1 MSTFPPDRW
10 VMEQT
15 GGDLAA
21 WQLEGLNRTLAL
33 AQGSRWYRDR
43 LPARVESLA
52 ELADLPLMSAEDLR
66 AQGMALACVPQ
77 REVARVVTLPT
88 SGSTGAP
95 KRVYFTEAD
104 QELTV
109 DYFHH
114 GLSVLVRPGD
124 RMAVCYPCASSG
136 GLGQLICQALA
147 RIPAVPVPLGLI
159 TDLKEAGELLERE
172 GIETLVGFPVQLLAL
187 AKYCAAQ
194 KLRCRVRAVLLSAD
208 TAVPAV
214 ITALEELWGCQVFQ
228 HYGMTEMGLG
238 GAVDCAAHTGLHIR
252 ENDLLI
258 EVVDGAGRPV
268 PDGTE
273 GEVVF
278 TTLTRTAMPF
288 IRYRTGDRAAL
299 IPGRCPCGS
308 ALRRLTP
315 PRRMDP
321 GPLSLPDWDAAL
333 LPLPGLSDF
342 RLTLAEDRA
351 VLEAETQ
358 AGYPPLHADQLEEA
372 ARPLLPPGLALDLRL
387 LRRDNVLTLHPGCKR
402 VVGREEGA
410 P

>member
-1 MSTFPPDRW
+1 MTPFPPGSWAVERA
-10 VMEQT
+10 

-21 WQLEGLNRTLAL
+21 WQLSRLNRTLAL
-33 AQGSRWYRDR
+33 AQRSRWYRER
-43 LPARVESLA
+43 LPERVESLA
-52 ELADLPLMSAEDLR
+52 ELAELPLMSAEDLR

-95 KRVYFTEAD
+95 KRVCFTEAD

-124 RMAVCYPCASSG
+124 RMAVCYPCTSPG
-136 GLGQLICQALA
+136 GLGALICRALA

-159 TDLKEAGELLERE
+159 TDLKAAGELLERE

-194 KLRCRVRAVLLSAD
+194 RLHCRVRSVLLSAD

-214 ITALEELWGCQVFQ
+214 IEALRALWGCEVFQ

-238 GAVDCAAHTGLHIR
+238 CAVDCAAHTGLHIR
-252 ENDLLI
+252 ENDLLV

-268 PDGTE
+268 PGGTE

-315 PRRMDP
+315 PRRMDA

-342 RLTLAEDRA
+342 RLTLAEHRV

-358 AGYPPLHADQLEEA
+358 AGCPPLAPAQLEAA
-372 ARPLLPPGLALDLRL
+372 ARPLLPPGLELEIRL
-387 LRRDNVLTLHPGCKR
+387 LRRENMLTLHPGRKR
-402 VVGREEGA
+402 VVGRKVGE